1 MTSIKIDRFKITL
14 FLYNVIC
21 HTHTLEHLHEETSMA
36 ATARLIAVAI
46 TENEKDTA
54 AKMSV
59 VVLLISVLVVT
70 SMVDV
75 TSFSALAINEKYI
88 PITCYNINKA

>member
-1 MTSIKIDRFKITL
+1 M
-14 FLYNVIC
+14 IC
-21 HTHTLEHLHEETSMA
+21 HTHSLAYLHEEMSMA

-59 VVLLISVLVVT
+59 LVLLI
-70 SMVDV
+70 
-75 TSFSALAINEKYI
+75 
-88 PITCYNINKA
+88 